1 MLSQYLSQSA
11 LKGSVK
17 DLMTSG
23 LAVEFIQPW
32 YTPLTT
38 TPSTTGIAVGGIGN
52 AYTVTPAG
60 TTPVMHFLPGI
71 QVRGEKNGDL
81 RLNDFYFS
89 ESVQGS
95 PLVAENVP
103 QIYELLAFFPLVDVK
118 GSPLVPQGLKADEIA
133 KLLENATK
141 KGDLYAANEASLARW
156 RIEWSRR
163 TEAMLASNNLKRG
176 SLPFAPTAHR
186 IAA

>member
-1 MLSQYLSQSA
+1 MFSQYLSQSA

-38 TPSTTGIAVGGIGN
+38 TPSTTGIALGGIGS

-71 QVRGEKNGDL
+71 QVRGEKDGDL
-81 RLNDFYFS
+81 KLNDFYFK

-95 PLVAENVP
+95 PFFVENVKP
-103 QIYELLAFFPLVDVK
+103 AYELLSFFPLVDIK
-118 GSPLVPQGLKADEIA
+118 GDALVPQGLDAEEMA
-133 KLLENATK
+133 KHLENATK
-141 KGDLYAANEASLARW
+141 KV
-156 RIEWSRR
+156 IC
-163 TEAMLASNNLKRG
+163 MLQTKNA
-176 SLPFAPTAHR
+176 
-186 IAA
+186 